1 MVEDEEVKASF
12 EKVCVYMNKFS
23 EFIPL
28 SFLLGFYVSQV
39 HKLWPES
46 KRFSTIGNGLNIR
59 LSIFLR
65 IVAESLLL
73 YAPNCHNGFAYNL
86 QHHLHTFWQTV
97 EYFPGDS
104 ADYIPLNRVK
114 LIGLLSPL
122 LSLYS

>member
-46 KRFSTIGNGLNIR
+46 KRFSSIGNGLNIR

-73 YAPNCHNGFAYNL
+73 L
-86 QHHLHTFWQTV
+86 W
-97 EYFPGDS
+97 E
-104 ADYIPLNRVK
+104 
-114 LIGLLSPL
+114 
-122 LSLYS
+122 